1 MGQLIS
7 TLQDLQQEMNYI
19 MSLAEK
25 CYINDRAM
33 YEKVYDMFLLLK
45 PLSHKLNRVKSIEY
59 GSEYYML
66 AVGRWLKLITSDG
79 YGFRARGQE
88 EFFTLIRQY
97 GEDLVPYIRQPVRSY
112 FEQLAKLTKQLMPCG
127 TIEVSH
133 EVIKEYSKVSIGTEI
148 TIKRYRT
155 TRISVSAD
163 SPNWFYVY
171 YVKDDN
177 SKDYDWL
184 HLDNISTLLGS
195 EDLLPDIK
203 EMYEELYKK
212 VRPTKEHN
220 ENILKRM
227 YEVIRPYRLAR
238 ELTA

>member
-7 TLQDLQQEMNYI
+7 TLQNLKQEMNYI

-25 CYINDRAM
+25 CHISDRAM

-59 GSEYYML
+59 GSGYYML
-66 AVGRWLKLITSDG
+66 AVGKWLKLINSNG
-79 YGFRARGQE
+79 YGFKVSGKE
-88 EFFTLIRQY
+88 ELFTLIRQY
-97 GEDLVPYIRQPVRSY
+97 GEDLVPYVRQPVRSY
-112 FEQLAKLTKQLMPCG
+112 FEQLAKLTKQLILCD

-133 EVIKEYSKVSIGTEI
+133 EVIKEYSKISIGTEI

-155 TRISVSAD
+155 TRIKVSAD
-163 SPNWFYVY
+163 CSDAFYVC
-171 YVKDDN
+171 YVNDDN
-177 SKDYDWL
+177 GKDHDWL
-184 HLDNISTLLGS
+184 RVDRLIDLLGI
-195 EDLLPDIK
+195 EDLLSDIK

-212 VRPTKEHN
+212 VRPAKEHN

-227 YEVIRPYRLAR
+227 EEVIRPYRLAR
-238 ELTA
+238 ELAA